1 MKKLNLSGLCF
12 LALAAVLNLVGANL
26 ALALRLPV
34 YLDSMGTMLG
44 AALLGLR
51 RNHLLRLHSAGAA
64 ASRGGP

>member
-26 ALALRLPV
+26 ALALRLPI

-44 AALLGLR
+44 AALWDLCTACCPGR
-51 RNHLLRLHSAGAA
+51 SAP
-64 ASRGGP
+64 S